1 VFAVILYEETNEMKF
16 SISIFPVVLFTILL
30 LAIPIFHLVVQRDL
44 RPALQINIDIVSN
57 LVGLLG
63 IFLCSALVS
72 LHRRLAA
79 LEKSK
84 AAEMQRS

>member
-1 VFAVILYEETNEMKF
+1 MKF
-16 SISIFPVVLFTILL
+16 AISIFPVILFTGIL
-30 LAIPIFHLVVQRDL
+30 LAIPIFHLVMQRDL
-44 RPALQINIDIVSN
+44 RPALQINIDIVCN
-57 LVGLLG
+57 IVGILG

-84 AAEMQRS
+84 GAEMQRP